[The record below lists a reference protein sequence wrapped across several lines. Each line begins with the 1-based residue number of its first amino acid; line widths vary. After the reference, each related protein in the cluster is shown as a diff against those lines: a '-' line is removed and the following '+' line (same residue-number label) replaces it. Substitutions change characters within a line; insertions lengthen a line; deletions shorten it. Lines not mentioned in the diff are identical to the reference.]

1 MTAVVVVTC
10 IALISGCA
18 STIGGTPSTSTTTS
32 ATEVAGLPITD
43 GPSGP
48 KRESPEAEQPV
59 AGTDHG
65 RTDELA
71 RTAIT
76 DVEDYWAKTFP
87 ETFDGASFDEVSR
100 LVSFDS
106 RAPRGARL
114 CGTDSKG
121 LANAFYCPGD
131 DMIAWDRGELLP
143 RLSAEF
149 GQMAPVAVLAHE
161 MGHAVQK
168 RAGTAQPDD
177 PVIVLE
183 QQADCYT
190 GSYFRHVA
198 EGSSERFEIST
209 GTGLNQVLG
218 VLNNIRDV
226 PGKTDFRVR
235 DAHGSAFDRVT
246 AFQFGFAEGPQ
257 RCAQMDRA
265 DVTERTTQFE
275 FWKSGQDDDLPVDR
289 ETLDEVTTSL
299 REVFSETGAEPPRI
313 STTPARCPGREA
325 TSPASYC
332 PETNTVSLDVD
343 ELRDIGAPPAPGAP
357 TAGRGDFAAYAQV
370 ASRYA
375 LSVQQAAGL
384 RLDDPEAGLRTA
396 CLVGSWSGLL
406 LEDPLGQRNPV
417 GKLRIAPGDVDEGVA
432 EMLGDD
438 SLIAADVTGE
448 QPPAGFARVEAFRL
462 GFQDGFAP
470 CITNYA

>member
-1 MTAVVVVTC
+1 MVLTC
-10 IALISGCA
+10 IALVSGCA
-18 STIGGTPSTSTTTS
+18 HTIGGTPTTSTTTS
-32 ATEVAGLPITD
+32 ANEVAGLPVTD

-48 KRESPEAEQPV
+48 KQQPTEPGRPV

-71 RTAIT
+71 RTAVADI
-76 DVEDYWAKTFP
+76 EDYWAKTFP
-87 ETFDGASFDEVSR
+87 ETFDGASFESISR
-100 LVSFDS
+100 LVSYDS
-106 RAPRGARL
+106 RAPRGVRL

-121 LANAFYCPGD
+121 LVNAFYCPKD

-143 RLSAEF
+143 QLSAEF

-161 MGHAVQK
+161 MGHAVQA
-168 RAGTAQPDD
+168 RAGTAKPDD

-198 EGSSERFEIST
+198 EGSSDAFEIST
-209 GTGLNQVLG
+209 GNGLNQVLG
-218 VLNNIRDV
+218 VLNHIRDV
-226 PGKTDFRVR
+226 PGASDFRVQ

-246 AFQFGFAEGPQ
+246 AFQFGFSEGPD
-257 RCAQMDRA
+257 RCARMDRA

-275 FWKSGQDDDLPVDR
+275 FWKSGQDEDLPVDR
-289 ETLDEVTTSL
+289 EALDEVTTSL
-299 REVFSETGAEPPRI
+299 REVFGETGAEPPRI
-313 STTPARCPGREA
+313 STSPARCPGRET

-343 ELRDIGAPPAPGAP
+343 ELRDIGAPPAPGSP
-357 TAGRGDFAAYAQV
+357 SAGRGDFAAYAQV

-375 LSVQQAAGL
+375 LSVQRAAGL
-384 RLDDPEAGLRTA
+384 PLDDPQSGLRTA
-396 CLVGSWSGLL
+396 CLVGAWSGLL
-406 LEDPLGQRNPV
+406 LEDPIGQRNPV

-432 EMLGDD
+432 EMLGED
-438 SLIAADVTGE
+438 SLIAADVAGA
-448 QPPAGFARVEAFRL
+448 QAPAGFARVEAFRL

-470 CITNYA
+470 CTTNYA